1 MAEKKK
7 MGRPEKTIS
16 QAQFEAMCS
25 IQATE
30 EEICLVLDV
39 QPHTLNKWCRRIY
52 GKTFCKVFR
61 EKRALGHV
69 SLRRKQFHLA
79 DKSPAMAI
87 FLGKNYLGQSD
98 NPTATVEISDVPV
111 FVGESEIEK

>member
-1 MAEKKK
+1 M
-7 MGRPEKTIS
+7 
-16 QAQFEAMCS
+16 
-25 IQATE
+25 
-30 EEICLVLDV
+30 V
-39 QPHTLNKWCRRIY
+39 QKDLRQNFLQSFQ
-52 GKTFCKVFR
+52 G
-61 EKRALGHV
+61 KRALGHV

-111 FVGESEIEK
+111 FVGESEIEE

>member
-69 SLRRKQFHLA
+69 SLRRK
-79 DKSPAMAI
+79 
-87 FLGKNYLGQSD
+87 
-98 NPTATVEISDVPV
+98 
-111 FVGESEIEK
+111 

>member
-30 EEICLVLDV
+30 EEICLVLAV
-39 QPHTLNKWCRRIY
+39 QPHPLNKWCRRIY

-111 FVGESEIEK
+111 FVGESEIEE